1 MNYEFYIISPLYFCL
16 FFQSGLQ
23 GVINKIQLIFVFPYY
38 IFILHT
44 HLDFKGFFFLLSNC
58 IF

>member
-44 HLDFKGFFFLLSNC
+44 HLDFKGFFFS
-58 IF
+58 FK